1 MAKLLLHIYGLIPAD
16 FKDVEL
22 EFEGP
27 VNLRLLEEE
36 IIKLYGPDIE
46 EQYISDEGLLNHRL
60 VITGDKYGKKIDY
73 DLQDLTPIEEI
84 WFVVPL
90 AGG

>member
-22 EFEGP
+22 EFEEP
-27 VNLRLLEEE
+27 VNLRHLEEE
-36 IIKLYGPDIE
+36 IIKRYGQEIE
-46 EQYISDEGLLNHRL
+46 ERYISREGLLNHRF
-60 VITGDKYGKKIDY
+60 VISGDKYGKKIDY
-73 DLQDLTPIEEI
+73 DLPDLTHIEEI

>member
-16 FKDVEL
+16 FIDVEL

-27 VNLRLLEEE
+27 VNLRRLEEE
-36 IIKLYGPDIE
+36 IIKRYGNKIE
-46 EQYISDEGLLNHRL
+46 EQYISEEGLLNHRF

-73 DLQDLTPIEEI
+73 QLPDLTPIEEI
-84 WFVVPL
+84 WFAVPL